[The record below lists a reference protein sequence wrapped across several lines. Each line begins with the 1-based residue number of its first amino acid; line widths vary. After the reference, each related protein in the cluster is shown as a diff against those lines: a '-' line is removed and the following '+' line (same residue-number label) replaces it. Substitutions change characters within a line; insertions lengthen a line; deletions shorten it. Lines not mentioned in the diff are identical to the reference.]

1 MPLIVIHFYYSNRFM
16 EALSYIIHN
25 LPPHQP
31 QQACLACIS
40 LTVSCLLLLSTFK
53 EVCVFTSSPLDTE
66 TAHAFLLRTDHLPL
80 EAKNYE
86 VICKEKTIKNHLR
99 IFRSFPEINK
109 LVLLAGERQEV
120 SHTFL
125 ITQMQNSWD
134 SSRLK
139 SQEMGV
145 EASHNIN
152 LPASLY
158 ILHAFLNQ
166 LSRKDIKE

>member
-1 MPLIVIHFYYSNRFM
+1 VRGEDYQKL
-16 EALSYIIHN
+16 
-25 LPPHQP
+25 
-31 QQACLACIS
+31 
-40 LTVSCLLLLSTFK
+40 LT
-53 EVCVFTSSPLDTE
+53 D
-66 TAHAFLLRTDHLPL
+66 
-80 EAKNYE
+80 
-86 VICKEKTIKNHLR
+86 
-99 IFRSFPEINK
+99 FRSFPEINK

-139 SQEMGV
+139 SQEMGAK
-145 EASHNIN
+145 ASHNIN

>member
-1 MPLIVIHFYYSNRFM
+1 MQ
-16 EALSYIIHN
+16 ALSHIIHN
-25 LPPHQP
+25 LPPHQL
-31 QQACLACIS
+31 QRACLVHIS
-40 LTVSCLLLLSTFK
+40 LTVSCLLVLSTS
-53 EVCVFTSSPLDTE
+53 ENSCMFTSSILHTMTVCFPMNFFQYRSFTPGSKELLSYLQGENYQKPL
-66 TAHAFLLRTDHLPL
+66 TDF
-80 EAKNYE
+80 
-86 VICKEKTIKNHLR
+86 I
-99 IFRSFPEINK
+99 SFPEINK

-139 SQEMGV
+139 SQEMGA